1 MQKITATF
9 LTVFRFIGFGLAG
22 LSWSGIVLAGGDFED
37 AFTEGTVNGNIRV
50 HYNERHYSSPRPDAA
65 AFALGGALRAETGPM
80 GWTKLGIGFYTAQ
93 DIGFNNSDLAR
104 VDGRM
109 GSEVEV
115 LGEAYLNFSAWD
127 SSLTVGRQK
136 IVTPFANPID
146 VFIIPF
152 TFEGVSF
159 KNTSIP
165 NLTLELDFINT
176 IKSAGSDEF
185 VDVGLWSTGRFGV
198 ATTETSGTLILGG
211 VYRNQD
217 LALHAWFYNFS
228 DLFTSQYLQADY
240 AFASMRFKPFV
251 SAQVISQSETGD
263 ELLGMVDTLLYGL
276 QAGISIEK
284 AKLILGYTHVAENT
298 DAFNNG
304 AFLTPYN
311 FSTSPLYTNSML
323 QNMENVDSG
332 DGVKLTFLYSFP
344 FVEVKLSHAHLN
356 FASIADLGA
365 TDFDVTYNMNQYVK
379 GLSLRY
385 RVEVVTS
392 DSDTVEQSDH
402 RLQLQYVF

>member
-1 MQKITATF
+1 MRNITAKF
-9 LTVFRFIGFGLAG
+9 LAG
-22 LSWSGIVLAGGDFED
+22 SSLIGMVLTGFSWSNATLAADGLEE
-37 AFTEGTVNGNIRV
+37 AFKNGTVNGNIRV
-50 HYNERHYSSPRPDAA
+50 HYNERHYSDSRPDAT

-80 GWTKLGIGFYTAQ
+80 GWTRVGVGFYTAQ
-93 DIGFNNSDLAR
+93 DLGFNNSDPAR

-115 LGEAYLNFSAWD
+115 LGEAYVNFSAWD

-165 NLTLELDFINT
+165 NLTLELDYINT

-185 VDVGLWSTGRFGV
+185 VDVGLWSTGRLGV
-198 ATTETSGTLILGG
+198 ATTETSGTLMLGG
-211 VYRNQD
+211 VYRNQGM
-217 LALHAWFYNFS
+217 AIHGWFYDFA
-228 DLFTSQYLQADY
+228 DLFISRYLQADY
-240 AFASMRFKPFV
+240 TFASLPLKPFV
-251 SAQVISQSETGD
+251 SAQIISQSDAGEA
-263 ELLGMVDTLLYGL
+263 LLGPVDTMLYGL
-276 QAGISIEK
+276 QGGVSIEK
-284 AKLILGYTHVAENT
+284 AKLMLGYTHVAENA

-304 AFLTPYN
+304 AFLAPYN

-344 FVEVKLSHAHLN
+344 SVEAKLSYAKLDFN
-356 FASIADLGA
+356 TIADLDA
-365 TDFDVTYNMNQYVK
+365 TDVDVTYNLGNYIK

-385 RVEVVTS
+385 RVEFVSS
-392 DSDTVEQSDH
+392 DSDAVSQSDH
-402 RLQLQYVF
+402 RLQLQYLF